1 MYRTGI
7 GFDVHALAEDKLLI
21 IGGVQIPH
29 QKGLLGHSDADVL
42 VHAVMDAVLGSLA
55 LGDIGQHFPD
65 TDAEFKGAN
74 SLELLSHVNRL
85 AEEKG
90 FVCTNLDSII
100 MAEKPKM
107 APYLMKMRAN
117 LATALKIKT
126 EQVSIKAT
134 TTERLGLIG
143 REEGIAAQAI
153 VLLNSITNRGEICHK
168 LSWLWIRA
176 PPVPV
181 PFCLMKTEKL
191 LPKQMLHWPVII
203 PNPAGLSRF
212 RKKYGAASD
221 KLSRRL

>member
-7 GFDVHALAEDKLLI
+7 GFDVHTLAEDRLLI

-29 QKGLLGHSDADVL
+29 PKGLLGHSDADVL
-42 VHAVMDAVLGSLA
+42 VHAVMDAVLGALA

-65 TDAEFKGAN
+65 TGLKFHGAD
-74 SLELLSHVNRL
+74 SLKLLSHVQGL

-90 FVCTNLDSII
+90 YVCTNIDSII

-107 APYLMKMRAN
+107 APYLMEMKTN
-117 LATALKIKT
+117 LASALKIKM

-153 VLLNSITNRGEICHK
+153 VLLNSIT
-168 LSWLWIRA
+168 
-176 PPVPV
+176 
-181 PFCLMKTEKL
+181 
-191 LPKQMLHWPVII
+191 
-203 PNPAGLSRF
+203 
-212 RKKYGAASD
+212 
-221 KLSRRL
+221 

>member
-7 GFDVHALAEDKLLI
+7 GFDVHTLAEDRLLI

-29 QKGLLGHSDADVL
+29 PKGLLGHSDADVL
-42 VHAVMDAVLGSLA
+42 VHAVMDAVLGALA

-65 TDAEFKGAN
+65 TDAEFKDAN
-74 SLELLSHVNRL
+74 SMELLRHVQCL
-85 AEEKG
+85 VEEEG

-107 APYLMKMRAN
+107 APYLMEMKTN
-117 LATALKIKT
+117 LASALKIKM

-153 VLLNSITNRGEICHK
+153 VLLNSIT
-168 LSWLWIRA
+168 
-176 PPVPV
+176 
-181 PFCLMKTEKL
+181 
-191 LPKQMLHWPVII
+191 
-203 PNPAGLSRF
+203 
-212 RKKYGAASD
+212 
-221 KLSRRL
+221 

>member
-7 GFDVHALAEDKLLI
+7 GFDVHTLAEDRLLI

-29 QKGLLGHSDADVL
+29 PKGLLGHSDADVL
-42 VHAVMDAVLGSLA
+42 VHAVMDAVLGALA

-65 TDAEFKGAN
+65 TDAEFKDAN
-74 SLELLSHVNRL
+74 SMELLGHVQCL
-85 AEEKG
+85 VEKEG

-107 APYLMKMRAN
+107 APYLMEMKTN
-117 LATALKIKT
+117 LASALKIKT

-153 VLLNSITNRGEICHK
+153 VLLNSIT
-168 LSWLWIRA
+168 
-176 PPVPV
+176 
-181 PFCLMKTEKL
+181 
-191 LPKQMLHWPVII
+191 
-203 PNPAGLSRF
+203 
-212 RKKYGAASD
+212 
-221 KLSRRL
+221 

>member
-7 GFDVHALAEDKLLI
+7 GFDIHTLAEDKLLI

-29 QKGLLGHSDADVL
+29 PKGLLGHSDADVL
-42 VHAVMDAVLGSLA
+42 AHAVMEAVLGALA

-65 TDAEFKGAN
+65 TDAEFKDAN
-74 SLELLSHVNRL
+74 SMELLRHVQCL
-85 AEEKG
+85 VEEEG

-107 APYLMKMRAN
+107 GPYLMEMNTN
-117 LATALKIKT
+117 LASALKIKT

-153 VLLNSITNRGEICHK
+153 VLLNSIT
-168 LSWLWIRA
+168 
-176 PPVPV
+176 
-181 PFCLMKTEKL
+181 
-191 LPKQMLHWPVII
+191 
-203 PNPAGLSRF
+203 
-212 RKKYGAASD
+212 
-221 KLSRRL
+221 

>member
-42 VHAVMDAVLGSLA
+42 VHAVMDAVLGALA

-74 SLELLSHVNRL
+74 SLELLSHVNLL

-107 APYLMKMRAN
+107 APYLMEMKTN
-117 LATALKIKT
+117 LASALKIKT

-134 TTERLGLIG
+134 TTERLGVIG
-143 REEGIAAQAI
+143 RG
-153 VLLNSITNRGEICHK
+153 RGHR
-168 LSWLWIRA
+168 SSGNY
-176 PPVPV
+176 P
-181 PFCLMKTEKL
+181 
-191 LPKQMLHWPVII
+191 
-203 PNPAGLSRF
+203 S
-212 RKKYGAASD
+212 
-221 KLSRRL
+221 